1 MKNHKIIIITGT
13 PATGKTTL
21 AKQIAKKEHATHL
34 EVNELIKKERLF
46 HTYDRS
52 LKTRLVDIEKIV
64 ARLIQIVKEYRK
76 RKETLIIDSHLAHH
90 LPPKY
95 VDQCMVTKCN
105 LNTLKNR
112 LEKRNYSKR
121 KIRENLNAEIFDVCL
136 MEAIEN
142 RHRKI
147 KIVDTTK
154 KKHD

>member
-1 MKNHKIIIITGT
+1 MKKPKIIVITGT

-21 AKQIAKKEHATHL
+21 AKQIAKKERATHL
-34 EVNELIKKERLF
+34 EVNELIKKEHLF

-52 LKTRLVDIEKIV
+52 LRTRLVDIEKII

-76 RKETLIIDSHLAHH
+76 RKESLVIDSHLAHH

-95 VDQCMVTKCN
+95 VDQCIVTKCG
-105 LNTLKNR
+105 LNTLKKR
-112 LEKRNYSKR
+112 LEKRNYPK
-121 KIRENLNAEIFDVCL
+121 KKVRENLDAEIFDVCL

-154 KKHD
+154 K